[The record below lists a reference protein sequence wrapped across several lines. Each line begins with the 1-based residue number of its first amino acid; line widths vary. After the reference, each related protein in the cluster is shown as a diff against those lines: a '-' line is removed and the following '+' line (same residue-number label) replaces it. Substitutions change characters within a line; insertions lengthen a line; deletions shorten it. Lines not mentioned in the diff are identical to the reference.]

1 MRNVLG
7 PKRPLISDLL
17 EDSELSPIAR
27 VLGGMVS
34 SMSLTSWAAP
44 NAERLLSPLGNRWQ
58 HVQQVAQQARRVAK
72 AVPLADRDLLV
83 AAAYLHDVG
92 YAPVLAVTG
101 FHPLDGAR
109 WVRDHGPGGRL
120 ACLIAHHSCAI
131 HEARVRGFHDVLLAE
146 FELEESATYDAL
158 VFCDMTTGPTGKT
171 VSFEERTSEILER
184 YGPDHEVSRAL
195 TSSRACLASCHDRT
209 LARLEDGAAQPIYG
223 SVWGSR

>member
-1 MRNVLG
+1 
-7 PKRPLISDLL
+7 
-17 EDSELSPIAR
+17 
-27 VLGGMVS
+27 VS

-72 AVPLADRDLLV
+72 AVPLTDRDLLV

-92 YAPVLAVTG
+92 YAPALAVTG

-120 ACLIAHHSCAI
+120 ASLIAHHSCAI
-131 HEARVRGFHDVLLAE
+131 HEARVRGFHDVLVAE

-171 VSFEERTSEILER
+171 VSFAERINEILER

-195 TSSRACLASCHDRT
+195 TSSRARLAACHDRT
-209 LARLEDGAAQPIYG
+209 LARLEDGVAQPIG
-223 SVWGSR
+223 HHLRALRRSDPPLHPTDPRRHADEQVRR